1 MVVSLLSH
9 GGRASQVEEADT
21 AQAVD
26 PRVQTGNRDKRAKRA
41 FNFVEEGTFIKQ
53 VYFFYLKKACFF
65 FLYDS
70 YNPTTVEWRIETGTG
85 SRGGIRHIA
94 AKH

>member
-1 MVVSLLSH
+1 MMTSLMWH
-9 GGRASQVEEADT
+9 GDCASQVEETDA

-53 VYFFYLKKACFF
+53 VQAC
-65 FLYDS
+65 S
-70 YNPTTVEWRIETGTG
+70 H
-85 SRGGIRHIA
+85 GGVPFCFVL
-94 AKH
+94 